1 MIMTTISDETENV
14 LSKEAKSA
22 IFTSTQLTLQ
32 ETITVR
38 ENVAQGLHIPMTKK
52 AGKGTVSHFV
62 TTKLQFYF
70 VVADLELLSLYM
82 RISFVSL
89 SLSQPTHYMRIKCKQ
104 FQYNMEDRDKYS
116 SATLPPH
123 QFQLT
128 RTK

>member
-38 ENVAQGLHIPMTKK
+38 ENVAQGLQIPMTQK

-62 TTKLQFYF
+62 TTKLQ
-70 VVADLELLSLYM
+70 VLLCSG
-82 RISFVSL
+82 
-89 SLSQPTHYMRIKCKQ
+89 
-104 FQYNMEDRDKYS
+104 
-116 SATLPPH
+116 
-123 QFQLT
+123 
-128 RTK
+128 